1 MPLIQ
6 PFRALRPA
14 PARAAEVLAPP
25 YDVLSSAEARQ
36 RAAGKPW
43 SFLHV
48 SKPEIDLDP
57 AIDPYDQ
64 AVYDKAAENFR
75 HMIAGGVLIRD
86 TAACY
91 YVYRLTWQGH
101 AQTGIAAVASVVD
114 YNNNRIR
121 KHELTTHA
129 KEDDRVRQIDAIA
142 AQTGPVMHAYPPA
155 PQIDSLIAR
164 SAEGA
169 PLIDV
174 TADDGIRHQLW
185 IVDDPNTIATI
196 TRAFDAL
203 PALYICD
210 GHHRSAAA
218 ARIADTR
225 GPSDPASQYFLSV
238 IFPDHEMTILD
249 YNRVVRDLNGMSPAQ
264 FIEALGN
271 SFTVT
276 PSSAEVRPAS
286 AGEFGMVLDGR
297 WYQLVIRPDLIPA
310 DPIGR
315 LPISLL
321 TDNIVAPLLGIADQR
336 KDKRIDFI
344 GGGRGLGE
352 LARRVSTGEM
362 AVAFALYPTQMGDLI
377 AVADA
382 GGIMPPKS
390 TWFEPKLADGMV
402 SHVLD

>member
-25 YDVLSSAEARQ
+25 YDVLSSAEARE
-36 RAAGKPW
+36 RARGNPW

-57 AIDPYDQ
+57 ATDPYAD
-64 AVYDKAAENFR
+64 AVYAKAAENFR
-75 HMIAGGVLIRD
+75 RMIAERVLIRD
-86 TAACY
+86 QSPCY
-91 YVYRLTWQGH
+91 YVYRLTRQDH
-101 AQTGIAAVASVVD
+101 VQTGIAAVASVAE
-114 YNNNRIR
+114 YESGRIR

-129 KEDDRVRQIDAIA
+129 KEDDRVRQIEAID
-142 AQTGPVMHAYPPA
+142 AQTGPVMHAYPTA
-155 PQIDSLIAR
+155 PEVDSLIAR
-164 SAEGA
+164 SADGA

-174 TADDGIRHQLW
+174 TAGDGVRHQLW
-185 IVDDPNTIATI
+185 IVDDKTEVAAI
-196 TRAFDAL
+196 TQAFDAL

-218 ARIADTR
+218 ARVAEKRDT
-225 GPSDPASQYFLSV
+225 AHAQYFLSV
-238 IFPDHEMTILD
+238 IFPHHEMTILD
-249 YNRVVRDLNGMSPAQ
+249 YNRVVRDLAGMSPAQ
-264 FIEALGN
+264 FIEALGKA
-271 SFTVT
+271 FTVT
-276 PSSAEVRPAS
+276 PADAEVRPVA
-286 AGEFGMVLDGR
+286 AGEFGMVLDKR
-297 WYQLVIRPDLIPA
+297 WYKLTIRPDLIPT

-321 TDNIVAPLLGIADQR
+321 TGNVIEPLLGITDQR

-344 GGGRGLGE
+344 GGGRGLSE
-352 LARRVSTGEM
+352 LASRVASGEM
-362 AVAFALYPTQMGDLI
+362 AVAFALYPTQMDDLI

>member
-25 YDVLSSAEARQ
+25 YDVLSSAEARE
-36 RAAGKPW
+36 RAQGKPW

-57 AIDPYDQ
+57 ATDPYAD

-75 HMIAGGVLIRD
+75 HMIAERVLIRD
-86 TAACY
+86 SSPCY
-91 YVYRLTWQGH
+91 YIYRLTRQGH
-101 AQTGIAAVASVVD
+101 VQTGIAAIASLAD
-114 YNNNRIR
+114 YASGRIR

-129 KEDDRVRQIDAIA
+129 KEDDRVRQIDAID

-155 PQIDSLIAR
+155 PEVDLLIAA
-164 SAEGA
+164 SAAGA

-174 TADDGIRHQLW
+174 TAPDGVRHQLW
-185 IVDDPNTIATI
+185 IVDDSAEIATI

-203 PALYICD
+203 HALYICD

-218 ARIADTR
+218 ARVAATR
-225 GPSDPASQYFLSV
+225 GPANPASQYFLSV
-238 IFPDHEMTILD
+238 IFPHHEMTILD
-249 YNRVVRDLNGMSPAQ
+249 YNRVVRDLNGLSPAA
-264 FIEALGN
+264 FLDALGKA
-271 SFTVT
+271 FTVT
-276 PSSAEVRPAS
+276 PADAEVRPVA

-297 WYQLVIRPDLIPA
+297 WYKLTIRPDLVPA

-321 TDNIVAPLLGIADQR
+321 TNTIIGPLLGIADQR

-352 LARRVSTGEM
+352 LARRVASGEM
-362 AVAFALYPTQMGDLI
+362 AVAFALYPTQMDDLM

>member
-25 YDVLSSAEARQ
+25 YDVLSSDEARA
-36 RAAGKPW
+36 RAADKPW

-57 AIDPYDQ
+57 SADPYDQ

-75 HMIAGGVLIRD
+75 HMISEGVLIRD
-86 TAACY
+86 AAPCY

-101 AQTGIAAVASVVD
+101 VQTGIAAVASVAD
-114 YNNNRIR
+114 YNTNRIR

-142 AQTGPVMHAYPPA
+142 AQTGPVMHAYPAA
-155 PQIDSLIAR
+155 PQIDALIA
-164 SAEGA
+164 AAADGA

-174 TADDGIRHQLW
+174 TADNGVRHQLW
-185 IVDDPNTIATI
+185 IVDDKTAIATI
-196 TRAFDAL
+196 THAFDAL

-218 ARIADTR
+218 ARIAETR
-225 GPSDPASQYFLSV
+225 GEAAPASQYFLSV
-238 IFPDHEMTILD
+238 IFPHHEMTILD
-249 YNRVVRDLNGMSPAQ
+249 YNRVVRDLNGMSPAA
-264 FIEALGN
+264 FREALGKA
-271 SFTVT
+271 FTMT
-276 PSSAEVRPAS
+276 PSDGEVRPAS
-286 AGEFGMVLDGR
+286 AGEFGMFLDGR
-297 WYQLVIRPDLIPA
+297 WYRLAIRPELIPA

-321 TDNIVAPLLGIADQR
+321 TGNVIAPLLGIADQR
-336 KDKRIDFI
+336 QDKRIDFI
-344 GGGRGLGE
+344 GGGRGLAE
-352 LARRVSTGEM
+352 LARRVNSGEM
-362 AVAFALYPTQMGDLI
+362 AVAFALYPTQMDDLM